1 MTVLIV
7 LGIYFIGVVL
17 ALIVIALINGRYEDN
32 ISPANCAMS
41 WFLLLFFG
49 VLYFMV
55 YPLDCFYKWLY
66 KIFKK
71 KKK

>member
-1 MTVLIV
+1 MVALAVLV
-7 LGIYFIGVVL
+7 IYFIGVVL

-32 ISPANCAMS
+32 ISPPNCVMS

-49 VLYFMV
+49 ILYFVV

-66 KIFKK
+66 KIFEKK
-71 KKK
+71 KK